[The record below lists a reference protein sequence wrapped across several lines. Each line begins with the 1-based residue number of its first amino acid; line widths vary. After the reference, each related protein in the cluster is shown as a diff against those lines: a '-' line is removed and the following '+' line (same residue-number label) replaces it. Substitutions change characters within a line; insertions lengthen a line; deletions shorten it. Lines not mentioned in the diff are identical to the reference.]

1 MRRIAIIGAG
11 QAGLHLGCGL
21 LRHGYGVTLFSDRRP
36 EELLKGRAI
45 ATAFM
50 FDRALSYE
58 RELGLNFW
66 DHETHWGAGIHLDF
80 CLAPGRIALVVE
92 GRLPRPGQAID
103 QRLKFARWMEEFEQR
118 GGRLIFKAA
127 ALDDLEQLA
136 ASHDL
141 IVIAAGKGEI
151 AALFARDNRRSIYTE
166 PRRNLGLLTLAGLK
180 PWNIA
185 LNVPIKFTFFAG
197 VGEIFWIPFHAVGG
211 INCYSILFEA
221 IRSGPM
227 DRFGAANSGDEM
239 IRIAREIIA
248 EFAPWETETVR
259 EVALTDPMAWAK
271 GALTPTIRRPVGR
284 LPSGRIVMG
293 LGDTVVLNDPI
304 AGQGSNNAAK
314 TTRLVIERIVERGN
328 QPFTADWMEALF
340 EEYWEKE
347 SKGITNFSNLLLE
360 PITDP
365 AREVLMAASRN
376 PAIADRFIANFNEP
390 NDFWPWIDDL
400 AEARKFIASFDRLPN
415 R

>member
-11 QAGLHLGCGL
+11 QAGLHLGFGL
-21 LRHGYGVTLFSDRRP
+21 LRHGYDVTLFSDRRP

-58 RELGLNFW
+58 RALELNYW
-66 DHETHWGAGIHLDF
+66 DRETHWGAGIHLDF
-80 CLAPGRIALVVE
+80 CPQPGAIALEFE

-103 QRLKFARWMEEFEQR
+103 QRLKFARWMTEFERR
-118 GGRLIFKAA
+118 GGGLIFKAA
-127 ALDDLEQLA
+127 TLDDLEQLA

-141 IVIAAGKGEI
+141 VVVAAGKGEI
-151 AALFARDNRRSIYTE
+151 TALFPRDHARSVYTE
-166 PRRNLGLLTLAGLK
+166 PRRQLGLLTLAGLK
-180 PWNIA
+180 PWQIA

-211 INCYSILFEA
+211 INCYSLLFEA
-221 IRSGPM
+221 HRGGRM
-227 DRFGAANSGDEM
+227 DRFGAAASGDEM

-248 EFAPWETETVR
+248 ELAPWEIETMR

-284 LPSGRIVMG
+284 LPSGRFVMG

-304 AGQGSNNAAK
+304 AGQGSNHAAK
-314 TTRLVIERIVERGN
+314 STHLAIARIVERGKR
-328 QPFTADWMEALF
+328 PFDADWMEALF

-347 SKGITNFSNLLLE
+347 SKGITNLSNLLLE
-360 PITDP
+360 PVTEP
-365 AREVLMAASRN
+365 AREILGAAAQN
-376 PAIADRFIANFNEP
+376 PAIADWFVANFNEP
-390 NDFWPWIDDL
+390 QDFWPWIADL
-400 AEARKFIASFDRLPN
+400 AEARKFIASHAAPAR

>member
-1 MRRIAIIGAG
+1 MRRVAIIGAG
-11 QAGLHLGCGL
+11 QAGLHLGFGL
-21 LRHGYGVTLFSDRRP
+21 LHHGYEVTLFSDRQP

-66 DHETHWGAGIHLDF
+66 DRETHWGAGIHLDF
-80 CLAPGRIALVVE
+80 CPQPGAIALQLE
-92 GRLPRPGQAID
+92 GRLPQPGQAID
-103 QRLKFARWMEEFEQR
+103 QRLKFARWMKEFEQR

-127 ALDDLEQLA
+127 TLDDLEQLA

-141 IVIAAGKGEI
+141 VVVAAGKGEI
-151 AALFARDNRRSIYTE
+151 AGLFQRDDTRSVYSA
-166 PRRNLGLLTLAGLK
+166 PRRRIAMLTLAGLK

-185 LNVPIKFTFFAG
+185 LNVPIKFTFFPG

-211 INCYSILFEA
+211 INCYSVLLEA
-221 IRSGPM
+221 QQGGPM
-227 DRFGAANSGDEM
+227 DRFGAVTSGDEM
-239 IRIAREIIA
+239 VRIAREIIT
-248 EFAPWETETVR
+248 ELAPWEAETVR
-259 EVALTDPMAWAK
+259 EVALTDPLAWAK

-284 LPSGRIVMG
+284 LKSGRIVMG

-314 TTRLVIERIVERGN
+314 STHLAIERIVERGAR
-328 QPFTADWMEALF
+328 PFDADWMEALF
-340 EEYWEKE
+340 QEYWEKE
-347 SKGITNFSNLLLE
+347 SKGITNFTNLLLE
-360 PITDP
+360 PITEP
-365 AREVLMAASRN
+365 AREILVAASHN
-376 PAIADRFIANFNEP
+376 PALADWFVGNFNEP
-390 NDFWPWIDDL
+390 QDFWPWIDDL
-400 AEARKFIASFDRLPN
+400 DKARAFIASHTAN

>member
-1 MRRIAIIGAG
+1 MRRFAIIGAG
-11 QAGLHLGCGL
+11 QAGLHLAFGL
-21 LRHGYGVTLFSDRRP
+21 LRHRYEVTLFSDRRP

-66 DHETHWGAGIHLDF
+66 DDATHWGAGIHLDF
-80 CLAPGRIALVVE
+80 CLGPGAISLQVE
-92 GRLPRPGQAID
+92 GKLPRLGQATD
-103 QRLKFARWMEEFEQR
+103 QRMKFARWMTEFERR
-118 GGRLIFKAA
+118 GSNLRFKSAS
-127 ALDDLEQLA
+127 LDDLEALA

-141 IVIAAGKGEI
+141 VVVAAGKGEI
-151 AALFARDNRRSIYTE
+151 AALFARDNARSVYTE

-180 PWNIA
+180 PWQIP

-221 IRSGPM
+221 IRGGPM

-239 IRIAREIIA
+239 IRIGREIIA
-248 EFAPWETETVR
+248 EFAPWEAATVR
-259 EVALTDPMAWAK
+259 EVSLTDPMAWAK
-271 GALTPTIRRPVGR
+271 GALTPTVRRPVGR

-314 TTRLVIERIVERGN
+314 TTHLVIERIVERGD
-328 QPFTADWMEALF
+328 QPFSADWMEALF

-347 SKGITNFSNLLLE
+347 SRGITNFSNLLLE
-360 PITDP
+360 PITEP
-365 AREVLMAASRN
+365 AREVLFAAAQN
-376 PAIADRFIANFNEP
+376 KAIADRFIANFNEP
-390 NDFWPWIDDL
+390 NEFWPWIEDL

-415 R
+415 Q